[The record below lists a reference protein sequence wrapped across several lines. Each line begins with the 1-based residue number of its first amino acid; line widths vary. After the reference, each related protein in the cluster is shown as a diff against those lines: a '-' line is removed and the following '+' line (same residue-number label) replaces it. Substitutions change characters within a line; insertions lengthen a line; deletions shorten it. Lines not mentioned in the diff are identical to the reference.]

1 MSITPEQASEIRRL
15 HSAEHWKVGTIAR
28 QLHIHH
34 DVVRRVLGRL
44 PKRKR
49 ERRTPARSPR
59 PAHCD
64 AYREFIDQQ
73 LA

>member
-34 DVVRRVLGRL
+34 DVVRRVLGQL

-49 ERRTPARSPR
+49 ERRTPSL
-59 PAHCD
+59 
-64 AYREFIDQQ
+64 YRIWAT
-73 LA
+73 LSRCVKG